1 MSNNPRGSIKLL
13 MTPGPVEMSPRVL
26 QALSKPMIHH
36 YYKGFIDFFAQTTD
50 NVKKIFQTE
59 NDVLILQGEAALGL
73 EAAVINTINPGD
85 KVLVLNSGPFG
96 KSFGNYVQN
105 AGGKIV
111 ELSCAADDAIEPG
124 KLKEILDVEKD
135 IKAMTV
141 VHCET
146 PAGIL
151 NPIEELCPI
160 AKRHGVLTIV
170 DVVASLGGVN
180 VKPDDWGVD
189 LCVGSSQKAVSAPP
203 GSTMISISKDGW
215 DAIDRKKN
223 PIKHSY
229 TSLLDYRE
237 AWIKERRFP
246 YTPMITQMYGL
257 AEAASE
263 LLEEGL
269 ENAFRRHK
277 IVADACRHEAEKIGL
292 RLWAKRREIASNT
305 VTALGIPAFTSEA
318 EIVTQMAE
326 TFGILIGGGFRET
339 KGKLL
344 RIGHMGYNATLTNI
358 NTTMTGLRRVMEG
371 LNTTR
376 TTAAPTSDYA

>member
-1 MSNNPRGSIKLL
+1 
-13 MTPGPVEMSPRVL
+13 MTPGPVEVSPRVL

-73 EAAVINTINPGD
+73 EAAVLNTINPGD

-96 KSFGNYVQN
+96 KSFANYIQN
-105 AGGKIV
+105 ARGKIV
-111 ELSCAADDAIEPG
+111 ELSCATDEAIEPR
-124 KLKEILDVEKD
+124 KLEELLDVEKD
-135 IKAMTV
+135 IKVMTV

-160 AKRHGVLTIV
+160 AKRHGILTIV
-170 DVVASLGGVN
+170 DVVASLGGIDIN
-180 VKPDDWGVD
+180 PDKWGID

-203 GSTMISISKDGW
+203 GSTMISISQDGW
-215 DAIDRKKN
+215 EAVEHKKD

-229 TSLLDYRE
+229 VSLVDYRD

-246 YTPMITQMYGL
+246 FTPMVTQMYGL
-257 AEAASE
+257 AEAVSE

-269 ENAFRRHK
+269 ENSFRRHK
-277 IVADACRHEAEKIGL
+277 MVADACRLEAEKIGL
-292 RLWAKRREIASNT
+292 RLWAKRREVASNT
-305 VTALGIPAFTSEA
+305 VTALAIPHFTSEA
-318 EIVTQMAE
+318 EIVTKMIE
-326 TFGILIGGGFRET
+326 TCGVLIGGGFRDT

-358 NTTMTGLRRVMEG
+358 TTTMTGLRRVMEE
-371 LNTTR
+371 LSKTR
-376 TTAAPTSDYA
+376 TTTPTQHYA